1 MNALV
6 SIVIP
11 SNNKTELLDEAI
23 SSIIGDES
31 WSCKFELCISDNSS
45 SDSTYHLMQE
55 KWSHRSDII
64 YRRSL
69 DAPSLDENVNMAVN
83 MCSGEYAWI
92 FGDDDV
98 LYPGFL
104 GYLLEYLAESTPEI
118 VIINSTSFDQNGEIE
133 PSRHSIK
140 NSKIYGPED
149 SDNFLIDMG
158 AYITYVPSIIIKKKL
173 WIDFF
178 QVKKYGT
185 FFAHIDAVCRAKIGH
200 TAHFL
205 VKPGIKMRLHSQT
218 WTAKHFEIWN
228 IFFPNV
234 IWDLDDYSKQAKSTV
249 TLEYPLGS
257 ISRLISSRAYGKF
270 NFRVFSQ
277 ILLKSSDYSL
287 TIILIGFI
295 VSILPENLFRVLYIF
310 FIRFFKN
317 KHEKNF
323 SPELALAQL
332 RKKN

>member
-1 MNALV
+1 
-6 SIVIP
+6 
-11 SNNKTELLDEAI
+11 
-23 SSIIGDES
+23 
-31 WSCKFELCISDNSS
+31 
-45 SDSTYHLMQE
+45 
-55 KWSHRSDII
+55 
-64 YRRSL
+64 
-69 DAPSLDENVNMAVN
+69 
-83 MCSGEYAWI
+83 
-92 FGDDDV
+92 
-98 LYPGFL
+98 
-104 GYLLEYLAESTPEI
+104 
-118 VIINSTSFDQNGEIE
+118 
-133 PSRHSIK
+133 
-140 NSKIYGPED
+140 
-149 SDNFLIDMG
+149 
-158 AYITYVPSIIIKKKL
+158 
-173 WIDFF
+173 
-178 QVKKYGT
+178 
-185 FFAHIDAVCRAKIGH
+185 
-200 TAHFL
+200 
-205 VKPGIKMRLHSQT
+205 MRLHSQT

-287 TIILIGFI
+287 TIKLIGFI

-310 FIRFFKN
+310 FIRFLKN

>member
-228 IFFPNV
+228 IFFQTLYG
-234 IWDLDDYSKQAKSTV
+234 IWTIIQNKPKAQSHWNT
-249 TLEYPLGS
+249 LGS

-287 TIILIGFI
+287 TIKLIGFI